1 LGEIDRLFK
10 PIDRKSKLFQRL
22 EVAANLQTVLDFP
35 TLTTI
40 DEGKFIDHPHR
51 ERQISVRDLLEKL
64 LLAEYT
70 PTCVVV
76 SEQGQ
81 ILYIHGQTGK
91 YLQLASGEAELNVLR
106 MAREG
111 LRMPLITAMRKA
123 SAQKKDIIQEEVPVR
138 AGDEIHF
145 VKLTVRPLL
154 KPAAMQGLFMIMFEE
169 MPIPLQ
175 IEGQVGPAEPGH
187 EANRRVIEL
196 EQELN
201 STREYLQTTIEE
213 LETSNEELQA
223 TNEELQS
230 SNEELQSTN
239 EELVTAKEELQSI
252 NEELMT
258 VNVELETKIEEL
270 TLSNSD
276 MINLLA
282 SIDVGVVFLDRH
294 LNIRRFNQAATQV
307 FNLIDTDIGRP
318 LQHTTSNLLYDDL
331 LQDARTVLE
340 TLVPKKL
347 EISGRDEN
355 WYWLRIRPYRTQQDT
370 IAGLVLTCSDI
381 TLQKQREAALARS
394 QAFLQT
400 IYHGTSLGVYVID
413 VTEDGD
419 FRYAGINP
427 AHQRFTGLSDE
438 AVRGKR
444 LEEFGLP
451 PEVVAQVRAHYR
463 RCVETGQA
471 VDYELEYPTEPEQR
485 AWWLVHLE
493 PLRGEN
499 GQINR
504 IIGSTFPISRLK
516 IAEEALRENDELL
529 RLALQAGQMRAW
541 DWHLQTDHIKYW
553 GDPESIQGRLPGA
566 GTDSYQAFLADIH
579 PEDRE
584 WVDQAISQAIE
595 AGIPYRV
602 EFRVVWPDGSVH
614 WRQGQGQP
622 QRDETTQVVRVVG
635 IGQDV
640 TERKQT
646 ELALRELQAQLEL
659 ILKNS
664 RLTVFYQDQAL
675 RYVRVLNPDP
685 GFVETEILGK
695 TDADLFPSA
704 KEVARLTEI
713 TQGVLESGV
722 SATTEMSLIR
732 EGAEVNYRLVVEP
745 WFDTDGKGA
754 GVTCAAWDITNQKRL
769 EEVAS
774 LTN

>member
-1 LGEIDRLFK
+1 
-10 PIDRKSKLFQRL
+10 
-22 EVAANLQTVLDFP
+22 
-35 TLTTI
+35 
-40 DEGKFIDHPHR
+40 
-51 ERQISVRDLLEKL
+51 
-64 LLAEYT
+64 
-70 PTCVVV
+70 
-76 SEQGQ
+76 
-81 ILYIHGQTGK
+81 
-91 YLQLASGEAELNVLR
+91 
-106 MAREG
+106 
-111 LRMPLITAMRKA
+111 
-123 SAQKKDIIQEEVPVR
+123 
-138 AGDEIHF
+138 
-145 VKLTVRPLL
+145 
-154 KPAAMQGLFMIMFEE
+154 
-169 MPIPLQ
+169 
-175 IEGQVGPAEPGH
+175 
-187 EANRRVIEL
+187 
-196 EQELN
+196 
-201 STREYLQTTIEE
+201 
-213 LETSNEELQA
+213 
-223 TNEELQS
+223 
-230 SNEELQSTN
+230 
-239 EELVTAKEELQSI
+239 
-252 NEELMT
+252 
-258 VNVELETKIEEL
+258 
-270 TLSNSD
+270 
-276 MINLLA
+276 
-282 SIDVGVVFLDRH
+282 
-294 LNIRRFNQAATQV
+294 
-307 FNLIDTDIGRP
+307 
-318 LQHTTSNLLYDDL
+318 
-331 LQDARTVLE
+331 
-340 TLVPKKL
+340 
-347 EISGRDEN
+347 
-355 WYWLRIRPYRTQQDT
+355 
-370 IAGLVLTCSDI
+370 
-381 TLQKQREAALARS
+381 
-394 QAFLQT
+394 
-400 IYHGTSLGVYVID
+400 
-413 VTEDGD
+413 
-419 FRYAGINP
+419 
-427 AHQRFTGLSDE
+427 
-438 AVRGKR
+438 VRGKR

-553 GDPESIQGRLPGA
+553 GDPESVQGRLPGA

-675 RYVRVLNPDP
+675 RYVRILNPDP

-713 TQGVLESGV
+713 KQGVLESGV

-754 GVTCAAWDITNQKRL
+754 GVTCAALDITNQKRL